1 MEQSRNEAF
10 VESLQNY
17 SLSELEDIYAH
28 LDRDLFPERFDQ
40 IRDEIEARLKDFD
53 SNATG
58 ISTLI
63 EPPGFLRRIASS
75 AIDFSMQVLVPF
87 LIFFLLK
94 SVLFPSAPTA
104 SAGGGGRGGGGRGGG
119 GRGGGGRGGGGGNQS
134 DDLWSDITGFMGSAK
149 DIAVG
154 LVEGDPAAQSRAML
168 IWNDFG
174 IILVILLI
182 LRVFM
187 TLSGWARSGFTPG
200 MRELGIRVER
210 IGGGVPTWS
219 QAVGR
224 FVLQPLIFIATLGF
238 SGLWMLWDRDSRALH
253 DKILGTRLVRVVRTW
268 EKTGTERRFE

>member
-40 IRDEIEARLKDFD
+40 VRDEIEARLKDFD
-53 SNATG
+53 SKATG
-58 ISTLI
+58 ISTLTGS
-63 EPPGFLRRIASS
+63 PGFLRRIASS

-104 SAGGGGRGGGGRGGG
+104 SGGGGRGGRGGGGRGG
-119 GRGGGGRGGGGGNQS
+119 RGGGDNQS
-134 DDLWSDITGFMGSAK
+134 DDLWSDITGFVGSAK
-149 DIAVG
+149 DITVG

-174 IILVILLI
+174 IILVILLVF
-182 LRVFM
+182 RVFM

-210 IGGGVPTWS
+210 VGGGVPTWS

-224 FVLQPLIFIATLGF
+224 FVLQPLIFIATLGL

-268 EKTGTERRFE
+268 EKTGSERRFE

>member
-1 MEQSRNEAF
+1 MDQSQNEAF

-40 IRDEIEARLKDFD
+40 VRAEIEARLMDFD
-53 SNATG
+53 SKAAG
-58 ISTLI
+58 ISALTD
-63 EPPGFLRRIASS
+63 PPGILRRLTSS

-104 SAGGGGRGGGGRGGG
+104 SAGGGRGGGRGGG
-119 GRGGGGRGGGGGNQS
+119 GRGGRGGGGGNQS
-134 DDLWSDITGFMGSAK
+134 DDLWSDITGFVGSAK

-174 IILVILLI
+174 IILVILLVF
-182 LRVFM
+182 RVFM

-210 IGGGVPTWS
+210 VGGGVPTWS

-224 FVLQPLIFIATLGF
+224 FVLQPLLFVATLGL
-238 SGLWMLWDRDSRALH
+238 SGFWVLWDRDSRALH

-268 EKTGTERRFE
+268 EKAEAERRFE

>member
-40 IRDEIEARLKDFD
+40 VRDEIEARLKDFD
-53 SNATG
+53 SNTTG

-94 SVLFPSAPTA
+94 SVLFPSTPTA
-104 SAGGGGRGGGGRGGG
+104 SAGGGRGGG

-174 IILVILLI
+174 IILVVLLI

-210 IGGGVPTWS
+210 VGGGVPTWS

>member
-10 VESLQNY
+10 IKSLQNY

-40 IRDEIEARLKDFD
+40 VRTEIESRLKDFD

-58 ISTLI
+58 IIIRMES
-63 EPPGFLRRIASS
+63 PGVLRRITAS

-94 SVLFPSAPTA
+94 SVLFPSAQTA
-104 SAGGGGRGGGGRGGG
+104 SAGGGGRGGGRG
-119 GRGGGGRGGGGGNQS
+119 GRGGGGGGGNQS
-134 DDLWSDITGFMGSAK
+134 DDLWSDITGFVGDAK

-154 LVEGDPAAQSRAML
+154 LIEGDPAAQSKAMI

-174 IILVILLI
+174 TILVILLI
-182 LRVFM
+182 FRVLM
-187 TLSGWARSGFTPG
+187 TLLGWTRSGFTPG

-210 IGGGVPTWS
+210 VGGGIPTWS

-224 FVLQPLIFIATLGF
+224 FVLQPLLFIATLGL
-238 SGLWMLWDRDSRALH
+238 SGFWMLWDRDSRALH
-253 DKILGTRLVRVVRTW
+253 DKILGTRLVSVVRTW
-268 EKTGTERRFE
+268 EKTGAEKRFE

>member
-40 IRDEIEARLKDFD
+40 VRAEIEARLKDFD
-53 SNATG
+53 PKSMDA
-58 ISTLI
+58 STLTD
-63 EPPGFLRRIASS
+63 PPGILRRLASS

-94 SVLFPSAPTA
+94 SVLFPTAPTA
-104 SAGGGGRGGGGRGGG
+104 TAGGGRGGGRGGGGRG
-119 GRGGGGRGGGGGNQS
+119 RGGGGGGGNQS
-134 DDLWSDITGFMGSAK
+134 DDLWSDITGFVGSAK

-154 LVEGDPAAQSRAML
+154 LIEGDPAAQSRAMI

-174 IILVILLI
+174 IILVILLVF
-182 LRVFM
+182 RVFL

-210 IGGGVPTWS
+210 VGGGIPTWS

-224 FVLQPLIFIATLGF
+224 FVLQPLLFIATLGF
-238 SGLWMLWDRDSRALH
+238 SGFWMLWDPDSRALH
-253 DKILGTRLVRVVRTW
+253 DKLLGTKLVRMVRTW
-268 EKTGTERRFE
+268 EKTETERKFE

>member
-28 LDRDLFPERFDQ
+28 LDRDQFPDRFDQ
-40 IRDEIEARLKDFD
+40 VRAEIEARLRDFD
-53 SNATG
+53 SKATG
-58 ISTLI
+58 INALI
-63 EPPGFLRRIASS
+63 EPPGILRRLTSS

-104 SAGGGGRGGGGRGGG
+104 SAGGGGRGGRGG
-119 GRGGGGRGGGGGNQS
+119 GRGGRGGGGGGNQS
-134 DDLWSDITGFMGSAK
+134 DDLWSDITGFVGGAK

-174 IILVILLI
+174 TILVILI
-182 LRVFM
+182 VLRVFM

-200 MRELGIRVER
+200 MRELGIRIER
-210 IGGGVPTWS
+210 IGGGSPTWS

-224 FVLQPLIFIATLGF
+224 FILQPLLFIATLGL
-238 SGLWMLWDRDSRALH
+238 SGFWMLWDRDSRALH

-268 EKTGTERRFE
+268 EKTEAARRFE

>member
-40 IRDEIEARLKDFD
+40 VRAEIEARLKDFD
-53 SNATG
+53 PKSMDA
-58 ISTLI
+58 STLTD
-63 EPPGFLRRIASS
+63 PPGILRRLASS

-94 SVLFPSAPTA
+94 SVLFPTAPTA
-104 SAGGGGRGGGGRGGG
+104 TAGGGRGGGRGGGGRG
-119 GRGGGGRGGGGGNQS
+119 RGGGGGGGNQS
-134 DDLWSDITGFMGSAK
+134 DDLWSDITGFVGSAK

-154 LVEGDPAAQSRAML
+154 LIEGDPAEQSRAMI

-174 IILVILLI
+174 IILVILLVF
-182 LRVFM
+182 RVFL

-210 IGGGVPTWS
+210 VGGGIPTWS

-224 FVLQPLIFIATLGF
+224 FVLQPLLFIATLGF
-238 SGLWMLWDRDSRALH
+238 SGFWMLWDPDNRALH
-253 DKILGTRLVRVVRTW
+253 DKLLGTKLVRMVRTW
-268 EKTGTERRFE
+268 EKTETERRFE

>member
-1 MEQSRNEAF
+1 MDQSRNEAF

-17 SLSELEDIYAH
+17 SLSELEDVYAH

-40 IRDEIEARLKDFD
+40 VRTEIESRLKDFD

-58 ISTLI
+58 ISTRMAS
-63 EPPGFLRRIASS
+63 PGFLRRIAAS

-94 SVLFPSAPTA
+94 SVLFPTA
-104 SAGGGGRGGGGRGGG
+104 QTAGAGGGRGGGGRGGG
-119 GRGGGGRGGGGGNQS
+119 GRGGRGGRGGGNQS
-134 DDLWSDITGFMGSAK
+134 DDLWSDITGFVGSAK
-149 DIAVG
+149 DIAIG
-154 LVEGDPAAQSRAML
+154 LIEGDPAAQSRAML

-182 LRVFM
+182 FRVFM

-210 IGGGVPTWS
+210 VRGGIPTWP

-224 FVLQPLIFIATLGF
+224 FVLQPLLFIATLGL
-238 SGLWMLWDRDSRALH
+238 SGLWILWDRDSRALH

>member
-1 MEQSRNEAF
+1 MEQSRNGAF

-17 SLSELEDIYAH
+17 SLSELEDIYSH

-40 IRDEIEARLKDFD
+40 VRDEIEARLKDFD

-94 SVLFPSAPTA
+94 SVLFPTTPTA
-104 SAGGGGRGGGGRGGG
+104 GAGGGGRGGGGRGGG
-119 GRGGGGRGGGGGNQS
+119 GRGGRGGGGGQS
-134 DDLWSDITGFMGSAK
+134 DDLWSDITGFVGSAK

-154 LVEGDPAAQSRAML
+154 LIEGDPAAQSRAML

-182 LRVFM
+182 FRVFL

-210 IGGGVPTWS
+210 VGGGVPTWS

-224 FVLQPLIFIATLGF
+224 FVLQPLLFIATLGF
-238 SGLWMLWDRDSRALH
+238 SGFWALWDRDSRALH
-253 DKILGTRLVRVVRTW
+253 DKILGTRLVRMVRTW
-268 EKTGTERRFE
+268 EKPETERRFE

>member
-40 IRDEIEARLKDFD
+40 VRAEIEARLKDFD
-53 SNATG
+53 PKSMDA
-58 ISTLI
+58 STLTD
-63 EPPGFLRRIASS
+63 PPGILRRLASS

-94 SVLFPSAPTA
+94 SVLFPSAQTA
-104 SAGGGGRGGGGRGGG
+104 SAGGGRGGGRGGGGRG
-119 GRGGGGRGGGGGNQS
+119 RGGGGGGGNQS
-134 DDLWSDITGFMGSAK
+134 DDLWSDITGFVGSAK

-154 LVEGDPAAQSRAML
+154 LIEGDPAAQSRAMI

-174 IILVILLI
+174 IILVILLVF
-182 LRVFM
+182 RVFL

-210 IGGGVPTWS
+210 VGGGTPTWS

-224 FVLQPLIFIATLGF
+224 FVLQPLLFIATLGF
-238 SGLWMLWDRDSRALH
+238 SGFWMLWDPDSRALH
-253 DKILGTRLVRVVRTW
+253 DKLLGTKLVRMVRTW
-268 EKTGTERRFE
+268 EKTETERRFE

>member
-1 MEQSRNEAF
+1 MDQSRNEAF

-28 LDRDLFPERFDQ
+28 LDRDQFPERYDQ
-40 IRDEIEARLKDFD
+40 VRIEIEARLKDFD
-53 SNATG
+53 PK
-58 ISTLI
+58 STDTSALTD
-63 EPPGFLRRIASS
+63 PPGILRRLASS

-104 SAGGGGRGGGGRGGG
+104 SAGGGGRGGGRG
-119 GRGGGGRGGGGGNQS
+119 GRGGRGGGGGGNQS
-134 DDLWSDITGFMGSAK
+134 DDLWSDITGFVGSAK

-154 LVEGDPAAQSRAML
+154 LIEGDPASQSRAMI

-174 IILVILLI
+174 IILVILLVF
-182 LRVFM
+182 RVFM

-210 IGGGVPTWS
+210 VGGGIPTWS
-219 QAVGR
+219 QTVGR
-224 FVLQPLIFIATLGF
+224 FVLQPLLFISTLGF
-238 SGLWMLWDRDSRALH
+238 SGFWMLWDPDSRALH
-253 DKILGTRLVRVVRTW
+253 DKILGTRLVRMVRTW
-268 EKTGTERRFE
+268 EKTEAERRFE

>member
-1 MEQSRNEAF
+1 MEQSQNEAF

-40 IRDEIEARLKDFD
+40 VRDEIEARLKDFD
-53 SNATG
+53 SKATD
-58 ISTLI
+58 ISALI

-119 GRGGGGRGGGGGNQS
+119 GRGGRGGGGGNQS
-134 DDLWSDITGFMGSAK
+134 DDLWSDITGFVGSAK

-210 IGGGVPTWS
+210 VGGGVPTWS

-224 FVLQPLIFIATLGF
+224 FVLQPLIFIATLGL
-238 SGLWMLWDRDSRALH
+238 SGLWVLWDRDSRALH

>member
-1 MEQSRNEAF
+1 MDQSRNEAF

-28 LDRDLFPERFDQ
+28 LDRDQFPERYDQ
-40 IRDEIEARLKDFD
+40 VRTEIEARLKDFD
-53 SNATG
+53 PKSTDT
-58 ISTLI
+58 STLTD
-63 EPPGFLRRIASS
+63 PPGILRRLASS

-104 SAGGGGRGGGGRGGG
+104 SAGGGGRGGGGRGGRG
-119 GRGGGGRGGGGGNQS
+119 GRGGGGGGNQS
-134 DDLWSDITGFMGSAK
+134 DDLWSDITGFVGSAK

-154 LVEGDPAAQSRAML
+154 LIEGDPASQSRAMI

-174 IILVILLI
+174 IILVILLVFRI
-182 LRVFM
+182 FM

-210 IGGGVPTWS
+210 VGGGIPTWS
-219 QAVGR
+219 QTVGR
-224 FVLQPLIFIATLGF
+224 FVLQPLLFIATLGF
-238 SGLWMLWDRDSRALH
+238 SGFWMLWDPDSRALH
-253 DKILGTRLVRVVRTW
+253 DKILGTRLVRMVRTW
-268 EKTGTERRFE
+268 EKTEAERRFE

>member
-17 SLSELEDIYAH
+17 SLSELEDIYSH
-28 LDRDLFPERFDQ
+28 LDRDRFPERYDQ
-40 IRDEIEARLKDFD
+40 VRAEIEARLKDFD
-53 SNATG
+53 STATG

-94 SVLFPSAPTA
+94 SVLFPTAPTA
-104 SAGGGGRGGGGRGGG
+104 SAGGGRGGGGRGGRG
-119 GRGGGGRGGGGGNQS
+119 GRGGGGQS
-134 DDLWSDITGFMGSAK
+134 DDLWSDITGFVGSAK

-154 LVEGDPAAQSRAML
+154 LIEGDPAAQSRAML

-182 LRVFM
+182 FRVFM

-210 IGGGVPTWS
+210 VGGSVPTWS
-219 QAVGR
+219 QAVCR
-224 FVLQPLIFIATLGF
+224 FVLQPLLFIATLGL
-238 SGLWMLWDRDSRALH
+238 SGLWALWDRDSRALH
-253 DKILGTRLVRVVRTW
+253 DKILGTRLVRMVRTW
-268 EKTGTERRFE
+268 EKPETERRFE

>member
-40 IRDEIEARLKDFD
+40 VRAEIETRLKDFD
-53 SNATG
+53 PKSVDT
-58 ISTLI
+58 STLTS
-63 EPPGFLRRIASS
+63 PPGILRRIASS
-75 AIDFSMQVLVPF
+75 AIDFSMQVFVPF

-94 SVLFPSAPTA
+94 SVLFPTAPTA
-104 SAGGGGRGGGGRGGG
+104 TAGGGRGGGGRGG
-119 GRGGGGRGGGGGNQS
+119 RGGRGGGGGNQS
-134 DDLWSDITGFMGSAK
+134 DDLWSDITGFVGSAK

-154 LVEGDPAAQSRAML
+154 LIEGDPAAQSRAMI

-174 IILVILLI
+174 IILVILVVF
-182 LRVFM
+182 RVFM

-210 IGGGVPTWS
+210 VGGGIPTWS

-224 FVLQPLIFIATLGF
+224 FVLHPLLFIATLGF
-238 SGLWMLWDRDSRALH
+238 SGFWMLWDPDSRALH
-253 DKILGTRLVRVVRTW
+253 DKILGTRLVRLVRTW
-268 EKTGTERRFE
+268 EKTETERRFE

>member
-1 MEQSRNEAF
+1 MDQSRNEAF

-40 IRDEIEARLKDFD
+40 VRDEIEARLKDFD
-53 SNATG
+53 SKATD
-58 ISTLI
+58 ISSLTD
-63 EPPGFLRRIASS
+63 PPGILRRLTSS

-104 SAGGGGRGGGGRGGG
+104 SAGGGRGGGGRGGG
-119 GRGGGGRGGGGGNQS
+119 RGGRGGGGGGNQS
-134 DDLWSDITGFMGSAK
+134 DDLWSDIAGFVGSAK

-154 LVEGDPAAQSRAML
+154 LIEGDPAAQSRAML

-174 IILVILLI
+174 IILVILLVF
-182 LRVFM
+182 RVFM
-187 TLSGWARSGFTPG
+187 TLAGWARSGFTPG

-210 IGGGVPTWS
+210 VGGGVPTWS

-224 FVLQPLIFIATLGF
+224 FVLQPLIFIATLGL

-268 EKTGTERRFE
+268 EKIEAERRFE

>member
-1 MEQSRNEAF
+1 MEQSQNEAF

-28 LDRDLFPERFDQ
+28 LDRDLFPERYDQ
-40 IRDEIEARLKDFD
+40 VRAEIETRLKDFD
-53 SNATG
+53 PKSMET
-58 ISTLI
+58 STLTDS
-63 EPPGFLRRIASS
+63 PGILRRLASS

-104 SAGGGGRGGGGRGGG
+104 SAGGGRGGGGRGGRGGG
-119 GRGGGGRGGGGGNQS
+119 GRGGGGQS
-134 DDLWSDITGFMGSAK
+134 DDLWSDVAGFVGSAK

-154 LVEGDPAAQSRAML
+154 LIEGDPAAQSRAML

-174 IILVILLI
+174 IILVILLVF
-182 LRVFM
+182 RVFL

-210 IGGGVPTWS
+210 VGGGVPTWS

-224 FVLQPLIFIATLGF
+224 FVLQPLIFIATLGL
-238 SGLWMLWDRDSRALH
+238 SGLWVLWDRDSRALH

-268 EKTGTERRFE
+268 EKAEAERRFE

>member
-1 MEQSRNEAF
+1 MELSRDEAF

-28 LDRDLFPERFDQ
+28 LDRDLFPERFD
-40 IRDEIEARLKDFD
+40 RVKAEIETRLKDFD
-53 SNATG
+53 PNSMDIRALTG
-58 ISTLI
+58 
-63 EPPGFLRRIASS
+63 PPGILRRMASS

-94 SVLFPSAPTA
+94 SVLFPTAPTA
-104 SAGGGGRGGGGRGGG
+104 GAGGGGRGGRGGG
-119 GRGGGGRGGGGGNQS
+119 GRGGRGGGGGNQS
-134 DDLWSDITGFMGSAK
+134 DDLWSDVTGFVGGGK
-149 DIAVG
+149 DLVVG
-154 LVEGDPAAQSRAML
+154 LIEGDPAAQSRALL

-182 LRVFM
+182 FRVFL

-210 IGGGVPTWS
+210 VGGGVPTWS
-219 QAVGR
+219 QAIGR
-224 FVLQPLIFIATLGF
+224 FVLQPLLFISTLGL
-238 SGLWMLWDRDSRALH
+238 SGLWVLWDPDSRALH
-253 DKILGTRLVRVVRTW
+253 DKILGTRLVRAVRTW